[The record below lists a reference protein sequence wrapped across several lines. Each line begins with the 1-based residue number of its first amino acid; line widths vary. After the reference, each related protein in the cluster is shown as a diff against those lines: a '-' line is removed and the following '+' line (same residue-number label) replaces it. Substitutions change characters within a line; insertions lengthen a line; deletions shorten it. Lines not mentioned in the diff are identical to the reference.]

1 LSSMEGGEVV
11 EARRSHSEMVRTVV
25 DGTKERLRRIKG
37 QVFHV
42 IDNNQ
47 LLLLRIGRDGRILE
61 RRLPHLDL
69 GSLAAVPKRLLEA
82 GKEAGERAKGR
93 ARRKWRKVVTG
104 DPNKRIRDHM
114 REVPQ
119 VKLYDKISFTFG
131 VLCIC
136 GTEWLALRHPEFF
149 PLYYYVLMMA
159 LLVNR
164 FITYAQEN
172 WHLFMLDFCYFV
184 NLSVTLQTAFFP
196 DHLLWYKANYMLAM
210 GPLMTAIMVWKNS
223 LVFHSLDKL
232 TSMFLHA
239 FPPLTV
245 HLFRWGLIQNK
256 HIKLEDTL
264 WDAESF
270 GAAVGVY
277 LVWQIGYWVFTEVLL
292 APSLAR
298 DPTLI
303 TSIRYLASDKKN
315 GFRNFVMSVMVKLG
329 VHKRGD
335 PLDPDGLKAKLVFG
349 ITQLIYTIITISP
362 TLFFFSSYALS
373 CGWMTLAYSW
383 GTWNGACYYIE
394 VFAERYRMK
403 FIIKEEV
410 GVTACATD
418 DSEMDV
424 EDEDEEEDDFQNAEE
439 ELELD
444 QSSELYKTIVAAIIK
459 EEEDGDSD
467 EEDGDLEE
475 DELEEKTPSRDAGV
489 KTDSQAS
496 GRVIKRASGT
506 GARMADDK

>member
-1 LSSMEGGEVV
+1 MERGEII

-25 DGTKERLRRIKG
+25 DSTKERLRRIKG

-47 LLLLRIGRDGRILE
+47 LLLLRIGTDGQILE

-82 GKEAGERAKGR
+82 GKEAGERARGR

-149 PLYYYVLMMA
+149 PVYYYVLMLA
-159 LLVNR
+159 LLINR

-184 NLSVTLQTAFFP
+184 NLSVALQTAFFP

-256 HIKLEDTL
+256 HIRLEDDL
-264 WDAESF
+264 WDSESF
-270 GAAVGVY
+270 GAAVGLY
-277 LVWQIGYWVFTEVLL
+277 LVWQIGYWVVTEVLL

-303 TSIRYLASDKKN
+303 TSIRYLATDKKN
-315 GFRNFVMSVMVKLG
+315 GFRNFVLSVMVEMG
-329 VHKRGD
+329 VHKKGD
-335 PLDPDGLKAKLVFG
+335 GLDPDGLKAKLVFG
-349 ITQLIYTIITISP
+349 ITQLIYTLITISP

-373 CGWMTLAYSW
+373 CGWMVLAYSW

-410 GVTACATD
+410 GVTACTTD
-418 DSEMDV
+418 DSEMEDE
-424 EDEDEEEDDFQNAEE
+424 EDEDEDEFQNAEE

-459 EEEDGDSD
+459 EEDND
-467 EEDGDLEE
+467 DLEE
-475 DELEEKTPSRDAGV
+475 GTFEKLEEDTTSRPTGV
-489 KTDSQAS
+489 
-496 GRVIKRASGT
+496 
-506 GARMADDK
+506 GAQSPGEL